1 MRNQKIIF
9 LALISLLLMF
19 LGYIKHCISIFLL
32 QYAIFNLI
40 LSVFIFDLYMDLL
53 WCSVNGK
60 ATGEKCKIQQPCG
73 MKNCK
78 AQCQGVCDASGGYLL
93 EQNVFNNEP

>member
-19 LGYIKHCISIFLL
+19 LG
-32 QYAIFNLI
+32 
-40 LSVFIFDLYMDLL
+40 
-53 WCSVNGK
+53 VNGK

-73 MKNCK
+73 MKNCN
-78 AQCQGVCDASGGYLL
+78 AQCQGLCDASGGYSAYCDPP
-93 EQNVFNNEP
+93 NGVCKCVGWRTRVFNSLS